1 MTKKNREAVQVVKQ
15 DLALDIYLQNMLE
28 SISDQPIEATPEIPV
43 KKATAEAR
51 PKPVAKEPETVVE
64 KKITPPKPVINK
76 AEKIAEVV
84 APQKTALPQVAQ
96 KVQPLSVMPDWSR
109 QEFQALFFRIDKMTL
124 AVPLTELLRT
134 INYERKV
141 TKIPGQ
147 PSWFLGLMDEL
158 DSRIGVLDTGQL
170 IFGRIRGQRN
180 LETQPF
186 ASILITADGK
196 WGLACDEVLSIGK
209 LEPEK
214 IRWRTLR
221 TKKPWLIGT
230 DIDELTAVIDINK
243 LVPHRKM
250 K

>member
-1 MTKKNREAVQVVKQ
+1 MTDKNREAVQVVKQ

-28 SISDQPIEATPEIPV
+28 SISDQPVETVPEIPV
-43 KKATAEAR
+43 KKSTTEAP
-51 PKPVAKEPETVVE
+51 PKPAAKAPKTATE
-64 KKITPPKPVINK
+64 KKIKPSKPVINK
-76 AEKIAEVV
+76 AEKKTEVT
-84 APQKTALPQVAQ
+84 PQKTALPQVAK

-134 INYERKV
+134 INYDRKV

-147 PSWFLGLMDEL
+147 PGWFLGLMDEL

-170 IFGRIRGQRN
+170 IFGRIRGQRD
-180 LETQPF
+180 LETNPF

-243 LVPHRKM
+243 LVPHRKE